1 MQTFLDIVL
10 IVLSFSAFA
19 FLHSWLASLRVKN
32 FVRQK
37 FGDKIAFYRLAYN
50 LISLITFALFLYYSP
65 KPHQIV
71 YEIPYPYDFIVYG
84 AQVVSLFGL
93 LWTVKFTQ
101 WKEFTG
107 ISQIKR
113 YLEKNYNTE
122 LDENYTLRTDG
133 PYKISRH
140 PIYLF
145 SILFLALR
153 PYMTIFY
160 FTTLILVILYFYI
173 GSYFEEKKLEKIFG
187 QEYLDYKAQVS
198 RIFPIKWLVKR
209 LL

>member
-1 MQTFLDIVL
+1 MQTFLDVIL

-19 FLHSWLASLRVKN
+19 FLHTWLASLRFKN

-37 FGDKIAFYRLAYN
+37 FGDKIAFYRLGYN
-50 LISLITFALFLYYSP
+50 LISIITFTMFLYYSP

-84 AQVVSLFGL
+84 AQVASLFGL
-93 LWTVKFTQ
+93 LWTVKITN
-101 WKEFTG
+101 WREFTG
-107 ISQIKR
+107 INQIKR
-113 YLEKNYNTE
+113 YFEKNYNTE

-145 SILFLALR
+145 SILFLSLR
-153 PYMTIFY
+153 PYMSIFY
-160 FTTLILVILYFYI
+160 LTTLILVILYFYI
-173 GSYFEEKKLEKIFG
+173 GSYFEEKKLEQIFG
-187 QEYLDYKAQVS
+187 KEYLNYKAQVS